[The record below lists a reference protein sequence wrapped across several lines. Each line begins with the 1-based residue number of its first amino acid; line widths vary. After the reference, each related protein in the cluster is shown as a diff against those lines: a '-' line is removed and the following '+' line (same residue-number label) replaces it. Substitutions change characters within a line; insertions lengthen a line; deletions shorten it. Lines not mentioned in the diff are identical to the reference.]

1 MRRFNIAY
9 DVKINQWDDVDAET
23 EEEAIAILKARV
35 SDDRGIPE
43 ANIDVHVVY
52 DDGESNGNS

>member
-1 MRRFNIAY
+1 MNVYTCFEIDCSLSVA
-9 DVKINQWDDVDAET
+9 VLPM
-23 EEEAIAILKARV
+23 AIAILKARV

-43 ANIDVHVVY
+43 ANIDVHVIY

>member
-43 ANIDVHVVY
+43 ANIDVHVIY

>member
-1 MRRFNIAY
+1 MRRFNIGY

-43 ANIDVHVVY
+43 ANIDVHVIY